1 MTHGTYDTRPPLG
14 GRYAL
19 GEVLGYGGMAEVFR
33 GRDVRL
39 GRDVAVKVLRADL
52 ARDPMFQAR
61 FRREAQAAASLNH
74 PTVVSVYDTGEELQ
88 AGVDFRVPYIVMEYV
103 EGRTLRDVLADEGR
117 LQPRRA
123 LEITAEI
130 CTALAY
136 AHRAGLVHRDIKP
149 GNVML
154 LPDGAVKVMDFGIAR
169 AVADSSATMTQTAA
183 VMGTAQYLSPE
194 QARGE
199 TVDAR
204 SDIYSAGCL
213 LYELLTGEP
222 PFRGDSPVAVAYQHV
237 REDPVLPSRVQPEL
251 TPAIDAVVLKAMA
264 KNPNN
269 RYQSAEE
276 FREDCLAAAD
286 GRPVRATPVLLDQP
300 TTVVPGFAAAPSA
313 EYAED
318 QPGRRRALWILLSLA
333 VILAI
338 ALGFLGVRALVG
350 SSTHGL
356 VKTPNLVGETT
367 QEASQTLKNVGLKLG
382 KTTSRPLNRG
392 EQGPVGTILSQN
404 PAYPFLYGRG
414 KSVDVVVSAGVP
426 KVVIPGDLVGQT
438 QSAVTKELSSLG
450 LDIGNVAQRDNV
462 NADAGTVLQVTPGSG
477 TQVDAYT
484 TVDLAV
490 ASGVIDVPG
499 VIGKDQVAAGQIL
512 QQAGFNVKV
521 QGVVDPAHTP
531 GTVVN
536 EDPSSG
542 KLQRGSTITLTVA
555 QAPAPEPTVTPT
567 PSGTPTPPATPTSPA
582 TKPPTP
588 TPSTP
593 PGLLG
598 GGR

>member
-88 AGVDFRVPYIVMEYV
+88 AGLDFRVPYIVMEYV

-130 CTALAY
+130 GTALAY

-237 REDPVLPSRVQPEL
+237 REDPVVPSRVQPEL

-382 KTTSRPLNRG
+382 KTTTRPLNRG
-392 EQGPVGTILSQN
+392 EQGPPGTILSQN

-567 PSGTPTPPATPTSPA
+567 PSG
-582 TKPPTP
+582 PPTP
-588 TPSTP
+588 TATPSSAASKTP
-593 PGLLG
+593 TPTPTPTGLLF
-598 GGR
+598 GR